1 MPIAFLFAPLFGL
14 MIGSFL
20 NVVAWRMPRGE
31 SLAHPGSHCP
41 GCDHPVRPYDNLP
54 VLSWLVLRGRC
65 RDCREPISARY
76 PIVEAVTAALYVA
89 VVAAKWDDVLEIS
102 LGLGL
107 MTLLVPMTLIDLEHR
122 IIPNRLLAPFAV
134 LALALGL
141 ALDPSFV
148 PEQLISAAAAFAFFF
163 AAAALSPGGMG
174 MGDVKLVTVLGLYL
188 GAAVAPAIFFG
199 LIAGVL
205 VGAVIIARVGRV
217 AGRKTA
223 VPFGPFLALGALVAF
238 FVGNG
243 LMDSYLQRF

>member
-14 MIGSFL
+14 AIGSFL

-31 SLAHPGSHCP
+31 SLAHPASHCP

-54 VLSWLVLRGRC
+54 VLSWLLLRGRC
-65 RDCREPISARY
+65 RDCHEPISARY

-89 VVAAKWDDVLEIS
+89 VVAAKWDDVLTIA

-134 LALALGL
+134 LAIAHGL
-141 ALDPSFV
+141 ALDPSYV
-148 PEQLISAAAAFAFFF
+148 PEQLIAGAAGGGFFLAAAMAY
-163 AAAALSPGGMG
+163 PRGMG
-174 MGDVKLVTVLGLYL
+174 MGDVKLVAVLGLYL
-188 GAAVAPAIFFG
+188 GRAVAPAIFFG

-205 VGAVIIARVGRV
+205 VGAVIMARLGRE

-223 VPFGPFLALGALVAF
+223 VPFGPFLAIGAVLAF

-243 LMDSYLQRF
+243 LMDSYLERF

>member
-1 MPIAFLFAPLFGL
+1 MGRDAHRLPLRPPL
-14 MIGSFL
+14 RPMIGSFL

-89 VVAAKWDDVLEIS
+89 VVAAKWDDVLQIS

-107 MTLLVPMTLIDLEHR
+107 VTLLVPMTLIDLEHR

-141 ALDPSFV
+141 TLDPSYV
-148 PEQLISAAAAFAFFF
+148 PEQLIAGAAAGGFFL
-163 AAAALSPGGMG
+163 AAAMAKPGGMG
-174 MGDVKLVTVLGLYL
+174 MGDVKLVAVLGLYL
-188 GAAVAPAIFFG
+188 GRAVVPGIFFG

-205 VGAVIIARVGRV
+205 VGAVIIAR
-217 AGRKTA
+217 
-223 VPFGPFLALGALVAF
+223 
-238 FVGNG
+238 
-243 LMDSYLQRF
+243 

>member
-1 MPIAFLFAPLFGL
+1 
-14 MIGSFL
+14 
-20 NVVAWRMPRGE
+20 
-31 SLAHPGSHCP
+31 
-41 GCDHPVRPYDNLP
+41 VRPYDNLP
-54 VLSWLVLRGRC
+54 VLSWLLLRGRC
-65 RDCREPISARY
+65 RDCRQPISARY
-76 PIVEAVTAALYVA
+76 PIVEAATAALYVA
-89 VVAAKWDDVLEIS
+89 VVAAKWDDVLQMA

-107 MTLLVPMTLIDLEHR
+107 VTLLVPMTLIDLEHK

-148 PEQLISAAAAFAFFF
+148 PEQLASGLAAGGFFLLAAM
-163 AAAALSPGGMG
+163 LSPGGMG
-174 MGDVKLVTVLGLYL
+174 MGDVKLVAVLGLYL